1 MKVADVIASIEEFA
15 PLHTQ
20 EPWDHSGLQVGDF
33 TAEVT
38 AALLCV
44 DVTEAVIAEAVERGC
59 NLIIAHHPLLFHGLH
74 AITGATPIERC
85 VLLAL
90 RHNIAI
96 YSSHTPMDKWAG
108 GVSARMAQ
116 CLGLVHPVILSPDA
130 SDAQRGLGI
139 LADLPT
145 PQSADHFIRH
155 IQTTFHAPMLRHTH
169 FNPQRVIKRVA
180 LCGGS
185 GSEFISLAQSKGA
198 DLYLSADFK
207 YHDFF
212 VDESQLVLVDIGHY
226 ESEQCVKDLFFEIIS
241 KKIPTF
247 ALYYANADKTP
258 ICYQCIYK

>member
-1 MKVADVIASIEEFA
+1 MKVADVIASIEDFA

-20 EPWDHSGLQVGDF
+20 EPWDHSGFLFGRREQELHRVML
-33 TAEVT
+33 
-38 AALLCV
+38 AL

-155 IQTTFHAPMLRHTH
+155 IQTTFHAPMLRYTH

-212 VDESQLVLVDIGHY
+212 VDESQIILVDIGHY

>member
-85 VLLAL
+85 VLMAL

-116 CLGLVHPVILSPDA
+116 CLGLVHPVILSPDT

-212 VDESQLVLVDIGHY
+212 VDESQIILVDIGHY

>member
-15 PLHTQ
+15 PLYTQ

-116 CLGLVHPVILSPDA
+116 RLGLVNPVILSPDA

-155 IQTTFHAPMLRHTH
+155 IQTTFHATMLRHTH

-212 VDESQLVLVDIGHY
+212 VDESQIILVDIGHY

>member
-15 PLHTQ
+15 PLHMQ

-33 TAEVT
+33 AAEVT
-38 AALLCV
+38 AAILCV

-74 AITGATPIERC
+74 AITGATPVERC
-85 VLLAL
+85 VLMAL

-130 SDAQRGLGI
+130 SDTQRGLGI

-185 GSEFISLAQSKGA
+185 GSEFISLAQSKGV

-212 VDESQLVLVDIGHY
+212 VDESQIILVDIGHY